1 MGRPK
6 NPQDIFSSICGY
18 RLYKLRKEKAND
30 LNGRSQTVIAK
41 DLGTTDKT
49 ISNWETGRISLLY
62 SPDVDKLVKL
72 LDADKEKLLANDWRP
87 FEERLVKGVVIKVL
101 SSSKFDLDSV
111 DFPVEGSEEYI
122 SLMDYVKKIYDPG
135 DDQEVMLLLNSIRD
149 KKYYPEIDSW
159 KLEFESTNAT
169 NDWKDGIR
177 KIAASRPVTTVN
189 GIGWIDASR
198 ITKNDEEYEDY
209 TRKGNALLIQLY
221 TKAITI
227 HQFKTKIE
235 KILTEE

>member
-6 NPQDIFSSICGY
+6 NPEDVFAPICGY
-18 RLYKLRKEKAND
+18 RLCKLRTAKGND
-30 LNGRSQTVIAK
+30 IEGYSQTALAR
-41 DLGTTDKT
+41 DLHTTDKT

-62 SPDVDKLVKL
+62 SPDIDNLVKL

-87 FEERLVKGVVIKVL
+87 FEKRLVKGVVIKVL
-101 SSSKFDLDSV
+101 SSSKFSLDSAE
-111 DFPVEGSEEYI
+111 FPVEGSEEYI
-122 SLMDYVKKIYDPG
+122 SLMDYTKKIYDPG
-135 DDQEVMLLLNSIRD
+135 DDKEVMLLLDSIRD

-159 KLEFESTNAT
+159 KLEFESTNTT
-169 NDWKDGIR
+169 NDWKNGIR
-177 KIAASRPVTTVN
+177 TIAESRPVTNVN
-189 GIGWIDASR
+189 AIGWINTSG
-198 ITKNDEEYEDY
+198 ISKNNKEYEDFI
-209 TRKGNALLIQLY
+209 RKGNALLIQLY